1 MKKCALALVLFVM
14 ISAIQ
19 SVGAKAEAQAEPYS
33 GAGIAII
40 AKIKDLRDY
49 ETVLSDGGVSALFLD
64 INGEG
69 DAVGSGG
76 EKIASLSFHK
86 TEINKNG
93 KSAVLRLRDETSAEA
108 VLNELNGDDDVTLFS
123 ENGQRLKAARAVL
136 TAASGALD
144 LRGETLSDVAEIR
157 NLGNIS
163 MAKTVVLTRA
173 QADAD
178 IVFQLKKL
186 LIDVWLA
193 ADTEE
198 DALYAVSV
206 GCAGI
211 LTEEFAAA
219 ANALSRWNDLRRKPL
234 IVAHR
239 GNTGV
244 EKSDG
249 NYLPEN
255 GVQSAVQA
263 VRECGADVI
272 EIDVHLSK
280 DGKVVVMHD
289 EDISRTTDANGLIGE
304 MNYTGGLDR
313 IEIYDKGGYSSSAL
327 DPNAEKIP
335 LLDDFFQ
342 ALEYDDNAF
351 YIEIKTSGDKGF
363 ALVDEVKRTIEK
375 FKFEDRC
382 NFISFFGDQ
391 IAYIRKV
398 MPEYSAAMLSNRFYE
413 SPIEAM
419 RLCNP
424 YNAVYSPSKS
434 ELSKNVCKQLS
445 DRGVLVSSWTYNSG
459 DLYEDFYSVDAITTD
474 DLTLLNGQMLALEAK
489 TKKISKKAR
498 HAIKFKADAVDNSGG
513 REEVLCDAVKI
524 GGDAELISK
533 GDAYYVSG
541 GAEITVSLVYRVG
554 EAAHSEMNGVL
565 MSAPVTL
572 KIVSGCAG
580 SAQGEGILLS
590 LVAALCAF
598 AIIRSKR

>member
-19 SVGAKAEAQAEPYS
+19 SVGAKAEAQTEPYS

-49 ETVLSDGGVSALFLD
+49 EAVLSDGGVSALFLD

-76 EKIASLSFHK
+76 EKIASLSFLK

-108 VLNELNGDDDVTLFS
+108 VLNELNGDADVTLFS

-144 LRGETLSDVAEIR
+144 LRGKTLSDVAEIR

-255 GVQSAVQA
+255 SVQSAVQA

-342 ALEYDDNAF
+342 ALEYDDNTF

-375 FKFEDRC
+375 FKFED
-382 NFISFFGDQ
+382 
-391 IAYIRKV
+391 
-398 MPEYSAAMLSNRFYE
+398 
-413 SPIEAM
+413 
-419 RLCNP
+419 
-424 YNAVYSPSKS
+424 
-434 ELSKNVCKQLS
+434 
-445 DRGVLVSSWTYNSG
+445 
-459 DLYEDFYSVDAITTD
+459 
-474 DLTLLNGQMLALEAK
+474 
-489 TKKISKKAR
+489 
-498 HAIKFKADAVDNSGG
+498 
-513 REEVLCDAVKI
+513 
-524 GGDAELISK
+524 
-533 GDAYYVSG
+533 
-541 GAEITVSLVYRVG
+541 
-554 EAAHSEMNGVL
+554 
-565 MSAPVTL
+565 
-572 KIVSGCAG
+572 
-580 SAQGEGILLS
+580 
-590 LVAALCAF
+590 
-598 AIIRSKR
+598 